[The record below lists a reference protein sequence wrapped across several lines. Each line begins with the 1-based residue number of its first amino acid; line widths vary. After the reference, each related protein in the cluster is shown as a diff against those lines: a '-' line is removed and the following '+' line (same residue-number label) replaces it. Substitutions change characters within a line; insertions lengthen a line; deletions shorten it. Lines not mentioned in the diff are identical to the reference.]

1 MQIPGETSDM
11 TDESERPVA
20 AMRSQ
25 RKTRRFIGH
34 PLLRAL
40 HRDAGYLAVGLTCVY
55 ALSGIAVNHLKDWDP
70 NFDNYEHAHHLAKPL
85 TGDDDAIAKRVIA
98 ELGIHEPLRDVYKST
113 DDQLDITFDKR
124 SLHVTLSSGDVL
136 EQGQNPRWF
145 LRAANY
151 LHLNRGKKAWTYAA
165 DAYAFVLL
173 GLALSGM
180 FMLPGRRGLFGRGL
194 FFVLLGAAVPIAYVT
209 LGG

>member
-1 MQIPGETSDM
+1 MTRVSDPA
-11 TDESERPVA
+11 SRVSAHKKP
-20 AMRSQ
+20 RS
-25 RKTRRFIGH
+25 RWRFGR

-70 NFDNYEHAHHLAKPL
+70 NFHNFERMHHLSAPL
-85 TGDDDAIAKRVIA
+85 RGDEIAIAERVLS
-98 ELGIHEPLRDVYKST
+98 ELAIHETPRDVYKSE
-113 DDQLDITFDKR
+113 DDAIDITFDKR
-124 SLHVTLSSGDVL
+124 SLHVTPSTGDVL
-136 EQGQNPRWF
+136 EQGQNPRFF

-165 DAYAFVLL
+165 DAYAIVLL

-180 FMLPGRRGLFGRGL
+180 FMLPGRRGLFGRGI
-194 FFVLLGAAVPIAYVT
+194 VLVLIGAAVPIAYVT
-209 LGG
+209 LAG

>member
-1 MQIPGETSDM
+1 MADGHDRIKRAET
-11 TDESERPVA
+11 
-20 AMRSQ
+20 RS
-25 RKTRRFIGH
+25 RRWLGR

-55 ALSGIAVNHLKDWDP
+55 ALSGIAVNHVKDWDP
-70 NFDNYEHAHHLAKPL
+70 SFDNYERTYQLGPL
-85 TGDDDAIAKRVIA
+85 RGDDAAIAKAVTTRLRIG
-98 ELGIHEPLRDVYKST
+98 ETPRDVYRAE

-124 SLHVTLSSGDVL
+124 SLHVTPSTGVVL
-136 EQGQNPRWF
+136 EQGQEPRFF

-165 DAYAFVLL
+165 DAYACVLL

-180 FMLPGRRGLFGRGL
+180 LMLPGRRGLFGRGI

-209 LGG
+209 LAG

>member
-1 MQIPGETSDM
+1 MADGRD
-11 TDESERPVA
+11 
-20 AMRSQ
+20 
-25 RKTRRFIGH
+25 KTKRADTRARRWLGR

-55 ALSGIAVNHLKDWDP
+55 ALSGIAVNHVKDWDP
-70 NFDNYEHAHHLAKPL
+70 NFDNYERTHELGALH
-85 TGDDDAIAKRVIA
+85 GDDAAIAKAVTTR
-98 ELGIHEPLRDVYKST
+98 LQIHETPRDVYRS
-113 DDQLDITFDKR
+113 DEDQLDITFDKR
-124 SLHVTLSSGDVL
+124 SLHVTPATGEVL
-136 EQGQNPRWF
+136 EQGQEPRLF

-173 GLALSGM
+173 GLSLSGV
-180 FMLPGRRGLFGRGL
+180 FMLPGRRGLFGRGI

-209 LGG
+209 LAG